1 VAEPKDVV
9 FVVDDD
15 PCVCAAVA
23 GLLRSAGL
31 SSQSF
36 SSARDFLDSPALDV
50 PACLVLDVDMPGT
63 DGLELQRELIAR
75 ELSLPIV
82 FITGRGDIPMSVRAM
97 KAGAIEFLPKPF
109 RDTDLLQAV
118 GEALDGAR
126 RARAAR
132 AQHAQLR
139 ARQDS
144 LTPRQR
150 QVLELVVDGLLNKQI
165 AHQLGISEMT
175 VKIHRGLVMK
185 KMRANSIA
193 DLVRMVEQMGLR
205 PQAT

>member
-15 PCVCAAVA
+15 PSVCAAVA

-31 SSQSF
+31 SAQSF
-36 SSARDFLDSPALDV
+36 SSAREVLESVALDV
-50 PACLVLDVDMPGT
+50 PACLVLDVGMPGT

-75 ELSLPIV
+75 DLSLPIV
-82 FITGRGDIPMSVRAM
+82 FITGSGDIPMSVRAM

-109 RDTDLLQAV
+109 RETDLLQAV

-132 AQHAQLR
+132 AQYAHLR
-139 ARQDS
+139 ARHDS

-193 DLVRMVEQMGLR
+193 DLVRMVEQMGPR
-205 PQAT
+205 RRAT